1 MAKTTR
7 LDRDTRKDRRESDN
21 GFDITGRLP
30 PQSME
35 AEKGV
40 LGSLM
45 LVPDVCDEIAL
56 ILRPEDF
63 YSDAHRILAEHIFTL
78 HEQGKRVDTTLLL
91 ERLRTAGQLEDVGG
105 IAYLAEVAQ
114 SVPTAANAEYYAK
127 IVAEKATLRSLI
139 FSATEIIRDSYDS
152 GEDPRHLLSKAEEKI
167 FAIHDRRS
175 GGEVVKLDIAVQE
188 AFLQI
193 DARLKGDH
201 SGVSSG
207 FTDLDELTGGLHP
220 GELIILAARPSMGKT
235 AFSTNIAEHVAV
247 DQGQGVLFVSLEM
260 SRMELAQ
267 RMLCARGEIPGEK
280 FRSGY
285 LSAEDRRTLVET
297 SAELSRAPLYID
309 DTPSRTVTEIAA
321 AARRL
326 KRKHGLALIVID
338 YLQLIEPDNPSDP
351 RQEQVAKMA
360 RRLKA
365 MARELKIPLI
375 CLAQLNRLA
384 ELSKDNR
391 PRLSHLRESG
401 AIEQD
406 ADVVM
411 FVHREE
417 YYLSKEKKED
427 PAFQHLRGTAD
438 IIIAKQRNGPIDD
451 VRLAWFQQFTRF
463 KDAPKRMYDDFEQFT
478 TP

>member
-1 MAKTTR
+1 MQ
-7 LDRDTRKDRRESDN
+7 
-21 GFDITGRLP
+21 RLP

-40 LGSLM
+40 LGSLL
-45 LVPDVCDEIAL
+45 LVPDLCDEVAL

-63 YSDAHRILAEHIFTL
+63 YVDAHRCIAEHIFAL
-78 HEQGKRVDTTLLL
+78 HEQGKRVDITLLL
-91 ERLRTAGQLEDVGG
+91 DRLRTADQLDNIGG
-105 IAYLAEVAQ
+105 MAYLAEIAQ
-114 SVPTAANAEYYAK
+114 SVPTAANAEYYAR

-139 FSATEIIRDSYDS
+139 FSATEIIRDVYES
-152 GEDPRHLLSKAEEKI
+152 GDDPRHMLSKAEEKI
-167 FAIHDRRS
+167 FAIHDKRS
-175 GGEVVKLDIAVQE
+175 GGDVVKLDAAVQE

-193 DARLKGDH
+193 DARLKGDF

-207 FTDLDELTGGLHP
+207 FTDLDQLTGGLHP

-235 AFSTNIAEHVAV
+235 AFATNIAEHVAV
-247 DQGQGVLFVSLEM
+247 DQKMATLFVSLEM
-260 SRMELAQ
+260 SRTELAQ

-280 FRSGY
+280 FRSSF
-285 LSAEDRRTLVET
+285 LSAEDRRELVEA
-297 SAELSRAPLYID
+297 SAELSTAPLFID

-326 KRKHGLALIVID
+326 KRKNSLSLLIID
-338 YLQLIEPDNPSDP
+338 YLQLIEPDNSNDP

-365 MARELKIPLI
+365 MARELKIPVI

-417 YYLSKEKKED
+417 YYMSKEKKDD
-427 PAFQHLRGTAD
+427 PAFQHLKGIAD

-463 KDAPKRMYDDFEQFT
+463 KDAPKRMYDDFEQFSGG
-478 TP
+478 